1 MKKHTA
7 THQDHQKRII
17 EFILKRKL
25 TFKNTYYS
33 LDQVYILNK
42 GKIF

>member
-7 THQDHQKRII
+7 THQDHQKRIK

-25 TFKNTYYS
+25 TFKNT
-33 LDQVYILNK
+33 
-42 GKIF
+42 